1 MNKTLVAYFSCS
13 GETKKVA
20 EKINEV
26 VKGELH
32 EITPEIPYTNE
43 DLNWEDKTSRSTI
56 EMENPSSRPA
66 ITNKLTNME
75 EYATVY
81 LGFPIWWYAAP
92 TIINTFLESYD
103 FSNKKIVIFC
113 TSGGSSIDKTFIDL
127 KEKYNYNFLKWQRLS
142 PSITTEEIEEFTSRV

>member
-26 VKGELH
+26 VKGDLH

-43 DLNWEDKTSRSTI
+43 DLNWEDKTSRSTL

-81 LGFPIWWYAAP
+81 LGFPIWWYTAP

-113 TSGGSSIDKTFIDL
+113 TSGGSSIDKTFTDL
-127 KEKYNYNFLKWQRLS
+127 NEKYNYNFLKWQRLS

>member
-26 VKGELH
+26 VKGDLH

-81 LGFPIWWYAAP
+81 LGFPIWWYTAP

-113 TSGGSSIDKTFIDL
+113 TSGGSSIDKTFTDL
-127 KEKYNYNFLKWQRLS
+127 NEKYNYNFLKWQRLS
-142 PSITTEEIEEFTSRV
+142 PSITTEEIKEFTSRV

>member
-26 VKGELH
+26 VKGDLH
-32 EITPEIPYTNE
+32 EITPKIPYTNE

-81 LGFPIWWYAAP
+81 LGFPIWWYTAP

-113 TSGGSSIDKTFIDL
+113 TSGGSSIDKTFTDL